1 MNEFF
6 LKKLSPR
13 AFYCVIVNVDF
24 VNDVFS
30 FDVDFVNVVVVVHAV
45 GVLIWLL
52 LSVWSLF

>member
-1 MNEFF
+1 MSF

-13 AFYCVIVNVDF
+13 ALYCVIVNVDF